1 MLQARAF
8 PNNCEEIREIQTTG
22 DAEDANN
29 FFLESWETRKN
40 PEMFFFL
47 DPNVNGIFPTLFK
60 EW

>member
-29 FFLESWETRKN
+29 FFLESWK
-40 PEMFFFL
+40 PEEIQKCFFL